1 MSTHT
6 PAQAIQ
12 ELVNHTAVL
21 TERLVGLQGEVR
33 KGMAMSPEWGN
44 ALTQVVGDTKR
55 MLQAMEHL
63 ARLPAFHLDREGL
76 NAAVAAGVQQGLAA
90 ESGSSL
96 VSMIES
102 NSRHLE
108 EARRELVEAKQRMD
122 QMLGEIQSAGTMDP
136 ESRQKFFLQI
146 APAAGV
152 WSVAILSLGVLL
164 GKGCATD
171 TPAVPQQQPPAQQ
184 QPAPT
189 QPPISANPVS
199 NNRPIPSPT
208 TQQQQAPTQ
217 GGLAAGVDVSLSAPT
232 KIFRSTNPNEAPAYN
247 APAGARV
254 RIEEIAPSG
263 WVRVSFPISPT
274 DRGTGWVQPG
284 ILR

>member
-1 MSTHT
+1 MATHT

-21 TERLVGLQGEVR
+21 TERLVGLQSEVR

-44 ALTQVVGDTKR
+44 ALTQVVGDTNR

-108 EARRELVEAKQRMD
+108 EARRELAESRQRMD
-122 QMLGEIQSAGTMDP
+122 QMLGEIQNAGTMGP

-152 WSVAILSLGVLL
+152 WSVAILSLGVML
-164 GKGCATD
+164 GKGCAPEKVTVPPPQPPAIVQQQA
-171 TPAVPQQQPPAQQ
+171 TPTPTVTANPVTRPTPPVQTRPAVPAVSVGAEINLPSATSIYRTTNTTEPPA
-184 QPAPT
+184 
-189 QPPISANPVS
+189 
-199 NNRPIPSPT
+199 
-208 TQQQQAPTQ
+208 
-217 GGLAAGVDVSLSAPT
+217 
-232 KIFRSTNPNEAPAYN
+232 FN
-247 APAGARV
+247 APAGALVRV
-254 RIEEIAPSG
+254 EELTAGRWI
-263 WVRVSFPISPT
+263 RVSFAISATERASGWIAP
-274 DRGTGWVQPG
+274 GT
-284 ILR
+284 LR